1 LTVTRQAWQPLSGV
15 RILDF
20 SVLLPGPFATS
31 ILGDLG
37 ADIIKVEPLAGDF
50 ARNMPEA
57 LFRVANRNKRNIAL
71 DLKHAKSGSIVAR
84 LATWADVAFET
95 FRPGVAAR
103 LGIGYPQLAKLN
115 PRIVYC
121 ALTGYGQSGPWRDA
135 PGHDLN
141 YLAAA
146 GALMFRGHWLG
157 SPQRSGLPVADIA
170 GGAFA
175 VIAMLAALHERDR
188 SGKGA
193 ELDLSLFEAAL
204 FSTAARHGLD
214 LETDGRA
221 HLYPTNDVFETAD
234 GKRIALGIVEP
245 HFWDNFRDAV
255 LQFEP
260 RLSSADFADEASRRQ
275 HGDELSRLIS
285 GVFKQQTLA
294 QWIAHFDGRDVPVQ
308 PLVTAYAGSA
318 SAHAAA
324 REAITEIDGERL
336 MAFPVFAGGQR
347 GAAIRSTTRSAIG
360 ADTVDILGELGFSAA
375 EIAEFRDS
383 GAVRAVQA

>member
-1 LTVTRQAWQPLSGV
+1 MTATNQAWQPLLGV

-37 ADIIKVEPLAGDF
+37 ADIIKVEPIAGDF
-50 ARNMPEA
+50 ARQMPEA

-71 DLKHAKSGSIVAR
+71 DLKHAASRPAIER
-84 LATWADVAFET
+84 LAAWADVAFET

-103 LGIGYPQLAKLN
+103 LGIGYAGLASLN

-121 ALTGYGQSGPWRDA
+121 ALTGYGQSGPLRDA

-157 SPQRSGLPVADIA
+157 GPQRSGLPVADIA

-175 VIAMLAALHERDR
+175 VIAILAALRERDLT
-188 SGKGA
+188 GKGA

-221 HLYPTNDVFETAD
+221 HLYPTNDVFDCGD

-245 HFWDNFRDAV
+245 HFWNNFRDAV
-255 LQFEP
+255 IQFEP
-260 RLSSADFADEASRRQ
+260 RLADDKFMDEASRRRN
-275 HGDELSRLIS
+275 GDELSRLIA
-285 GVFKQQTLA
+285 GVFKKQTLE
-294 QWIAHFDGRDVPVQ
+294 QWMAHFDGRDVPIQ
-308 PLVTAYAGSA
+308 PLVTAYAGSV
-318 SAHAAA
+318 SAQAAA
-324 REAITEIDGERL
+324 REAMAEIEGERL
-336 MAFPVFAGGQR
+336 MAFPVFVNGRR
-347 GAAIRSTTRSAIG
+347 GAAIRSTTRAAIG
-360 ADTVDILGELGFSAA
+360 ADSADILAELGFSVA
-375 EIAEFRDS
+375 EIAALRDC
-383 GAVRAVQA
+383 GAVRFG